1 MARRLLIHRGMTRPA
16 RILALGALLLSAGG
30 CSFLSSMTG
39 GTPAGSASSGAPS
52 STPEGPSSTGFDS
65 TPPAEAS
72 GPTNAAPEPPKP
84 VSVTL
89 RNTCSETVKIFFG
102 DKPKFGSGRY
112 SSLSSNSSTSHSF
125 MPGDMFWIVDESQNG
140 VSSVTIAESTR
151 TVEVQ
156 SGCTGL
162 SAR

>member
-1 MARRLLIHRGMTRPA
+1 MTRSA
-16 RILALGALLLSAGG
+16 RLLALGALLLSAGG
-30 CSFLSSMTG
+30 CSFLSSMTSG
-39 GTPAGSASSGAPS
+39 APAGSASSGAPS
-52 STPEGPSSTGFDS
+52 SAPAPSESSSFNEAPTPAAAPES
-65 TPPAEAS
+65 
-72 GPTNAAPEPPKP
+72 AAPEPPKP

-125 MPGDMFWIVDESQNG
+125 MPGDMFWIVDDSQNG
-140 VSSVTIAESTR
+140 VSSVTIGESTR

>member
-1 MARRLLIHRGMTRPA
+1 MPRSALLV
-16 RILALGALLLSAGG
+16 ALGALLLPAAG

-39 GTPAGSASSGAPS
+39 GAPAGSASSGAPS
-52 STPEGPSSTGFDS
+52 SAPTNAEPSGFSSAPAPE
-65 TPPAEAS
+65 AA
-72 GPTNAAPEPPKP
+72 PTNAAPEPPKP

-89 RNTCSETVKIFFG
+89 RNTCSETVKVFFG

-125 MPGDMFWIVDESQNG
+125 MPGDMFWIVDDGQNG
-140 VSSVTIAESTR
+140 VSSVTIGESTR

>member
-1 MARRLLIHRGMTRPA
+1 MTRST

-39 GTPAGSASSGAPS
+39 GAPAGSASSGAPS
-52 STPEGPSSTGFDS
+52 STPESPPSSSFDS
-65 TPPAEAS
+65 APATDGAAPAS
-72 GPTNAAPEPPKP
+72 AAPEPPKP

-89 RNTCSETVKIFFG
+89 RNTCSETVKVFFG

-125 MPGDMFWIVDESQNG
+125 MPGDMFWIVDDSQNG
-140 VSSVTIAESTR
+140 VSSVTIGESTR

-156 SGCTGL
+156 NGCTGL

>member
-1 MARRLLIHRGMTRPA
+1 
-16 RILALGALLLSAGG
+16 
-30 CSFLSSMTG
+30 MTG
-39 GTPAGSASSGAPS
+39 GAPAGSASSGAPS
-52 STPEGPSSTGFDS
+52 SAPTNAEPSGFSSAPAPE
-65 TPPAEAS
+65 AA
-72 GPTNAAPEPPKP
+72 PTNAAPEPPKP

-89 RNTCSETVKIFFG
+89 RNTCSETVKVFFG

-125 MPGDMFWIVDESQNG
+125 MPGDMFWIVDDGQNG
-140 VSSVTIAESTR
+140 VSSVTIGESTR

>member
-1 MARRLLIHRGMTRPA
+1 
-16 RILALGALLLSAGG
+16 
-30 CSFLSSMTG
+30 MTG
-39 GTPAGSASSGAPS
+39 GAPAGSASSGAPS
-52 STPEGPSSTGFDS
+52 SAPTNAEPSGFSSAPAPE
-65 TPPAEAS
+65 AA
-72 GPTNAAPEPPKP
+72 PTNAAPEPTKP

-89 RNTCSETVKIFFG
+89 RNTCSETVKVFFG

-125 MPGDMFWIVDESQNG
+125 MPGDMFWIVDDGQNG
-140 VSSVTIAESTR
+140 VSSVTIGESTR

>member
-1 MARRLLIHRGMTRPA
+1 
-16 RILALGALLLSAGG
+16 
-30 CSFLSSMTG
+30 MTG
-39 GTPAGSASSGAPS
+39 GAPAGSASSGAPS
-52 STPEGPSSTGFDS
+52 SAPTNAEPSGFSSAPAPEAA
-65 TPPAEAS
+65 PA
-72 GPTNAAPEPPKP
+72 NAAPEPPKP

-89 RNTCSETVKIFFG
+89 RNTCSETVKVFFG

-125 MPGDMFWIVDESQNG
+125 MPGDMFWIVDDGQNG
-140 VSSVTIAESTR
+140 VSSVTIGESTR